1 MTDKKKKV
9 KKGASIKGTKAS
21 EAMFDQNKE
30 NEKPQAGGTIGI
42 GMPVPDKKMKE
53 LKEKARKLDK

>member
-1 MTDKKKKV
+1 MTDKKKKE

-30 NEKPQAGGTIGI
+30 DEKPQKGGSIGI
-42 GMPVPDKKMKE
+42 GMPVTEKKMRE
-53 LKEKARKLDK
+53 LKEKAKKLDK